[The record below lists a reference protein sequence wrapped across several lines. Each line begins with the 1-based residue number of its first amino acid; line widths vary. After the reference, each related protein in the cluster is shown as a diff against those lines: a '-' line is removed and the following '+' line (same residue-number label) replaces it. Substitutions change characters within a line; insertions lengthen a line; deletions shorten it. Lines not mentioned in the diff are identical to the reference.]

1 MLRLFALLLLVANG
15 LFFAWSNGYLSS
27 WGFASASKNESFRL
41 NEQIDPDRI
50 VIKQKEA
57 PLPLTAANN
66 LPAPAPTP
74 APTATPA
81 TPASIPT
88 LPPLP
93 TPVTTTTQAPLPA
106 ITTCLTAGA
115 FNDRQSTALM
125 QVLSTKLPDL
135 RWRFDTVT
143 VPARWIVYMGK
154 YPNNA
159 VRDLKKSQLDQI
171 KVRYEVLTEGNLEPG
186 LSLGSHATQVA
197 ANQSLQQLFKQ
208 GVRTAR
214 VLQESPEQKGQTLV
228 VPAVDDIN
236 RSKLNAVYAT
246 IATQLANKPLQTC
259 KI

>member
-1 MLRLFALLLLVANG
+1 MLRLFALLLLIANG

-81 TPASIPT
+81 T
-88 LPPLP
+88 
-93 TPVTTTTQAPLPA
+93 
-106 ITTCLTAGA
+106 TTCLTAGA

-154 YPNNA
+154 YPSNA
-159 VRDLKKSQLDQI
+159 ARELKKSQLDQI

-186 LSLGSHATQVA
+186 LSLGSHATQAA
-197 ANQSLQQLFKQ
+197 ANLSLQQLFKQ

>member
-1 MLRLFALLLLVANG
+1 MLRLFALLLLIANG
-15 LFFAWSNGYLSS
+15 LFFTWSNGYLSS

-57 PLPLTAANN
+57 PLPPTAANN

-81 TPASIPT
+81 T
-88 LPPLP
+88 
-93 TPVTTTTQAPLPA
+93 
-106 ITTCLTAGA
+106 TTCLTAGA

-125 QVLSTKLPDL
+125 QVLSTELPDL

-154 YPNNA
+154 YPSNA
-159 VRDLKKSQLDQI
+159 ARELKKSQLDQI

-186 LSLGSHATQVA
+186 LSLGSHATQAA
-197 ANQSLQQLFKQ
+197 ANLSLQQLFKQ

>member
-15 LFFAWSNGYLSS
+15 LFFAWSNGYLNS

-57 PLPLTAANN
+57 PLPPAAANN

-74 APTATPA
+74 APTATP
-81 TPASIPT
+81 
-88 LPPLP
+88 
-93 TPVTTTTQAPLPA
+93 VT
-106 ITTCLTAGA
+106 TTCLTAGA